1 MKRTTG
7 VWVSLI
13 ALALTVGTC
22 VALKAAPGSDGL
34 ILKAGAGAARIPT
47 PQAVQ
52 LPTAADPGVDGF
64 SGKRAYDFVA
74 KQVAFG
80 PRSPGTDA
88 IRQLQAYLVGQLKG
102 FGCKVDVDDFHA
114 DTPKGSVAMEN
125 IVAKIPG
132 PAPGIILLGT
142 HYDTKLLPNFV
153 GADDAG
159 SSTGVMLEIARVL
172 CGKPQAAPVWI
183 AFFDGEEAFNFDWK
197 DPDNTYG
204 SREMA
209 AKLAISGELKHVKAF
224 VLADLVGGKNLQL
237 RKDDYSVESGA
248 WLTDEIW
255 ASARKLGFQSVFLD
269 DHRPIEDD
277 QLSFTRRHVPSVDIV
292 DCCEEPYWH
301 TAQDTLDK
309 IAPQSMQIVGDVILA
324 SLPEI
329 ARHR

>member
-1 MKRTTG
+1 MVN
-7 VWVSLI
+7 VWWVGLI
-13 ALALTVGTC
+13 VLA
-22 VALKAAPGSDGL
+22 VAASACGGENSASASNVAPAKAAT
-34 ILKAGAGAARIPT
+34 AAASIPA
-47 PQAVQ
+47 PQTVQ
-52 LPTAADPGVDGF
+52 LPPAPDPGVDGF

-88 IRQLQAYLVGQLKG
+88 IRQLQAYLAGQLKG
-102 FGCKVDVDDFHA
+102 FGCNVDVDDFHA

-132 PAPGIILLGT
+132 PGPGIILLGT

-172 CGKPQAAPVWI
+172 CGKPQPAPVWI
-183 AFFDGEEAFNFDWK
+183 AFFDGEEAFNSDWK

-224 VLADLVGGKNLQL
+224 ILADLVGGKNLQL
-237 RKDDYSVESGA
+237 RRDDYSVDSGA
-248 WLTDEIW
+248 WLTDAIW
-255 ASARKLGFQSVFLD
+255 SSAHKLGFQSVFLD

-292 DCCEEPYWH
+292 DCCEQPYWH
-301 TAQDTLDK
+301 TDQDTLDK
-309 IAPQSMQIVGDVILA
+309 INPQSLQIVGDVILA
-324 SLPEI
+324 SLPEV